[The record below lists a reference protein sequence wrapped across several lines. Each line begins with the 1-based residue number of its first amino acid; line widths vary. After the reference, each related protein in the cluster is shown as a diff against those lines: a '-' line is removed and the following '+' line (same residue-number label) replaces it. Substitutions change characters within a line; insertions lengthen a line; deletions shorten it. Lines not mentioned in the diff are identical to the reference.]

1 MTFLQAWRS
10 FSKPAAVSCDEGA
23 AYVVKGLQHGRADMA
38 KPLTTEQIVA
48 AAGRLVGAPVVE
60 TVLVDVTDLVA
71 IEPRLAYLQP
81 GLTHG
86 TLQIADASD
95 RLWIDYA
102 HLVDNRLRFGALAVL
117 YSWVGAND
125 HQVTSSTC
133 GSYPR
138 HN

>member
-60 TVLVDVTDLVA
+60 TVLVGRRERSSGHELHVRLVPEA
-71 IEPRLAYLQP
+71 QLDAWAGEMA
-81 GLTHG
+81 GLVPLH
-86 TLQIADASD
+86 
-95 RLWIDYA
+95 
-102 HLVDNRLRFGALAVL
+102 H
-117 YSWVGAND
+117 
-125 HQVTSSTC
+125 
-133 GSYPR
+133 
-138 HN
+138 